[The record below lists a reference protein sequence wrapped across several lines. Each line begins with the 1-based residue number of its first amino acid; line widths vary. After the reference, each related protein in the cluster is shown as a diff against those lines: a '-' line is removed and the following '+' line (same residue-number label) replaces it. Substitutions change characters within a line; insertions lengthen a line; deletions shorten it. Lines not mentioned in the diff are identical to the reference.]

1 MKEEQH
7 ELDLRRKR
15 ITYHVARRANLELE
29 TLLSTFWRRYG
40 SNLNDEQLRIFEELL
55 EMDDLDLLESIL
67 GKKNVE
73 SEEWK
78 ELIKLIRKTWN
89 K

>member
-1 MKEEQH
+1 
-7 ELDLRRKR
+7 
-15 ITYHVARRANLELE
+15 
-29 TLLSTFWRRYG
+29 
-40 SNLNDEQLRIFEELL
+40 NLNDEQLRIFEELL

>member
-1 MKEEQH
+1 MKGEQH

-40 SNLNDEQLRIFEELL
+40 ANLNDEQLRIFEELL

-73 SEEWK
+73 SEKWK
-78 ELIKLIRKTWN
+78 ELIKLIRETWN

>member
-1 MKEEQH
+1 
-7 ELDLRRKR
+7 
-15 ITYHVARRANLELE
+15 
-29 TLLSTFWRRYG
+29 
-40 SNLNDEQLRIFEELL
+40 
-55 EMDDLDLLESIL
+55 MDDLDLLESIL